1 MTNNIKIGLGAFL
14 IILILFFINQRLQS
28 EHNIKPGKIFDG
40 NIDLISKIQIS
51 EKDKVLELIKNDS
64 TWSIVQADSLIVKE
78 NQLDRFFDKVIVVE
92 KEIQVT
98 NKESKWEK
106 FGVDDS
112 LGKHLKLFD
121 DSEKELIHYV
131 FGNSGQDYQHNY
143 VRANN
148 SSDVYITNDNVYF
161 LLNSNVNYWGTK
173 PKKEEQPTTDKEL
186 NTE

>member
-14 IILILFFINQRLQS
+14 VILILFFINQRLQS
-28 EHNIKPGKIFDG
+28 EHSIKPGKIFDG
-40 NIDLISKIQIS
+40 NIDVISKIQIS

-64 TWSIVQADSLIVKE
+64 TWSIVQADTLIVKE

-121 DSEKELIHYV
+121 NSEKELIHYV

-148 SSDVYITNDNVYF
+148 SSDVYRTNDNVYF

-173 PKKEEQPTTDKEL
+173 PKKEEQPTENKGID
-186 NTE
+186 TE